1 MEFTNG
7 KDAEI
12 RVSLNSTPV
21 KSANTKARPRMMMRS
36 RRRFLASLCSK
47 RSDMSQSLTWI
58 LRPNRTNL
66 EGMAE
71 KITPRT
77 EDFSQWYQDIV
88 LQAKLADYSPVK
100 GCMVIRPNGYSIWER
115 IQKEMNDRIKAAG
128 VRNAYFPMLIPESFI
143 KKEADHVE
151 GFAPQVAVVTYAGG
165 KDLDEKLVLRPTSET
180 IINSM
185 FAKWIQSYR
194 DLPLLINQWANVVRW
209 EMRTRLFLRTTE
221 FLWQEGHTCHATEE
235 DAENFTR
242 RMLKMYHEFSENV
255 LAMPVIAG
263 MKSEAEKFAG
273 ALRTYCIEA
282 MMQDGKSLQAGTSH
296 NLASNFAKAFDTQ
309 FLDKDGKQ
317 KHVFQTSW
325 GVSTRLIGG
334 MIMTHSDDKGLVLPP
349 MLASTHVVIVPI
361 VPKANLAPAVYEAAD
376 KLAAEIAAVAS
387 VKALPYPIGIEVD
400 KDDTK
405 QAGWKFHEY
414 ELIGI
419 PIRIELGPRDI
430 EKGQAVFTRRDKGV
444 KEFILLADLPA
455 KIGKELVEM
464 QAELLAKAR
473 AHRDA
478 NLHSVES
485 YESFKAQLD
494 EKGGFYQV
502 PWSLDREAEEAIKE
516 ETKATLRCIVLDD
529 QFQSVKSDKPCFKT
543 GKKDGIVM
551 AIFARSY

>member
-1 MEFTNG
+1 
-7 KDAEI
+7 
-12 RVSLNSTPV
+12 
-21 KSANTKARPRMMMRS
+21 
-36 RRRFLASLCSK
+36 
-47 RSDMSQSLTWI
+47 
-58 LRPNRTNL
+58 
-66 EGMAE
+66 MAE

-115 IQKEMNDRIKAAG
+115 IQKEMNDRIKASG
-128 VRNAYFPMLIPESFI
+128 VKNAYFPLFIPESFI

-165 KDLDEKLVLRPTSET
+165 KDLDEKLVIRPTSET

-185 FAKWIQSYR
+185 FSKWIQSYR

-221 FLWQEGHTCHATEE
+221 FLWQEGHTCHATVE
-235 DAENFTR
+235 DAELFAQK
-242 RMLKMYHEFSENV
+242 MLKVYQEFSENV

-263 MKSEAEKFAG
+263 MKSDAEKFAG

-282 MMQDGKSLQAGTSH
+282 MMQDGKALQAGTSH

-309 FLDKDGKQ
+309 FLDRDGKQ

-349 MLASTHVVIVPI
+349 MLANTHVVIVPI
-361 VPKANLAPAVYEAAD
+361 VPKAAMAPLVFEASD
-376 KLAAEIAAVAS
+376 KLVSEILAASS
-387 VKALPYPIGIEVD
+387 VKALPYELGIEVD
-400 KDDTK
+400 KDDQK

-419 PIRIELGPRDI
+419 PIRIELGPRDL

-444 KEFILLADLPA
+444 KEFIPLKDLPE
-455 KIGKELVEM
+455 KIGLELKEM
-464 QAELLAKAR
+464 QNDLLAKAR
-473 AHRDA
+473 AHRDE
-478 NLHSVES
+478 NLRELDHYEAFKSELES
-485 YESFKAQLD
+485 
-494 EKGGFYQV
+494 KGGFFKV
-502 PWSLDREAEEAIKE
+502 PWGLDRQAEELIKE
-516 ETKATLRCIVLDD
+516 ETKATLRCILLDEHFNPV
-529 QFQSVKSDKPCFKT
+529 QTEKACFKT
-543 GKKDGIVM
+543 GKKTGNVM